1 MMVIW
6 TRVTNS
12 RNAEKRINLK
22 DYIEKDSNIETQ
34 KDRQTETRE
43 NMQDLL

>member
-12 RNAEKRINLK
+12 RNGGKGTSLK
-22 DYIEKDSNIETQ
+22 DYIEKG
-34 KDRQTETRE
+34 RQRQRE
-43 NMQDLL
+43 NWQDLLWNGYRE